1 MNELLDAVKS
11 APKVIEKAY
20 SDGVSDTL
28 QEASKIGV
36 DAVKTIRL
44 ALFPMQFTAMA
55 QDRLSRYISRAMM
68 AVPEDDRI
76 SPPESLIL
84 PIADRLK
91 YQEEENPL
99 TDVYL
104 NLLSR
109 AMDKERIGEAHPAF
123 INIINQLSPDEVL
136 LLNQIGKKEYF
147 LLIKLDGLVEAY
159 SPVAVSNYVE
169 SLDLNGSIK
178 SLIIKHAF
186 VRDSIAQPELLPT
199 FLEHIASLGLA
210 IYDVRFL
217 EEGEFKQLKD
227 KIKYPYNYIQRMHFT
242 KFGEL
247 FFQACINCEKFA

>member
-1 MNELLDAVKS
+1 
-11 APKVIEKAY
+11 
-20 SDGVSDTL
+20 
-28 QEASKIGV
+28 
-36 DAVKTIRL
+36 
-44 ALFPMQFTAMA
+44 
-55 QDRLSRYISRAMM
+55 
-68 AVPEDDRI
+68 
-76 SPPESLIL
+76 
-84 PIADRLK
+84 
-91 YQEEENPL
+91 
-99 TDVYL
+99 
-104 NLLSR
+104 
-109 AMDKERIGEAHPAF
+109 MDKERIGEAHPAF

-217 EEGEFKQLKD
+217 LT
-227 KIKYPYNYIQRMHFT
+227 ITNRR
-242 KFGEL
+242 
-247 FFQACINCEKFA
+247 NR